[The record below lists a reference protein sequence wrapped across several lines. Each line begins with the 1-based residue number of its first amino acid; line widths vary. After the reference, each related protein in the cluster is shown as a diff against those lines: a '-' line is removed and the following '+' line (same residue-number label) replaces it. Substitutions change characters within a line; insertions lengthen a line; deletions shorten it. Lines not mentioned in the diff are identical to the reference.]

1 VAIAPSAKGR
11 VPFGEYRAWYR
22 VTGSLAAERPA
33 VVVVHG
39 GPGSTHDYLLGLC
52 A

>member
-1 VAIAPSAKGR
+1 